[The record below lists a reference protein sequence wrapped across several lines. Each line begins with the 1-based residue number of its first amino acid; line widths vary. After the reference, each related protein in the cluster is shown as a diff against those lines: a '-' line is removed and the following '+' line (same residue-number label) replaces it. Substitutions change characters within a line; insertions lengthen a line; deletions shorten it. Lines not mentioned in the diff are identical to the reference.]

1 LQFHDDES
9 SPFGHGVR
17 FEGDKGWVHVVRG
30 GIKAEP
36 KSLLEVTIKP
46 DEEHL
51 YRSDHHM
58 GNFIECIKSRRDP
71 AAPVEACHA
80 ATTATLVAD
89 IATRTGRKLTWDW
102 QKERF
107 INDDVANRM
116 LSRTLRSPWR
126 V

>member
-1 LQFHDDES
+1 
-9 SPFGHGVR
+9 
-17 FEGDKGWVHVVRG
+17 
-30 GIKAEP
+30 
-36 KSLLEVTIKP
+36 
-46 DEEHL
+46 
-51 YRSDHHM
+51 M